1 MYYFEED
8 HSLSQKAEDMIK
20 LADTG
25 GGGYQRNGDTRLPE
39 PGYLNLVNKIIL
51 DYDIGNF

>member
-25 GGGYQRNGDTRLPE
+25 GGISTKWRYPFTGTR
-39 PGYLNLVNKIIL
+39 VS
-51 DYDIGNF
+51 